1 MRGQEHHCRH
11 FAGHVSASLAPLRN
25 NYVRPGLLCTNRR
38 FDRANLM
45 YNRDAG
51 RMGGGYE
58 FSRISPKERQ
68 GRYAFLDANLNPL
81 VMREVE
87 YEIDAK
93 RPRS

>member
-1 MRGQEHHCRH
+1 
-11 FAGHVSASLAPLRN
+11 V
-25 NYVRPGLLCTNRR
+25 
-38 FDRANLM
+38 

-58 FSRISPKERQ
+58 FSRISPEERQ